1 MAQRITLRQLQIF
14 EAVARLESFT
24 AAARELNLTQPTVSM
39 QVGKLAEELGLEL
52 LEQVGRRVRLTS
64 DGRKVMQAAADIL
77 ARTEELRE
85 LAQELKGEVRGDL
98 RIATVT
104 SAAYFLPHILGSF
117 LKRYP
122 RVEPFLSVTNRARV
136 IELLR
141 TGEDDLIIM
150 GRAPQELD
158 VVAHPF
164 LDNELVV
171 IAPPGHP
178 LQHERGIPLARLAE
192 ERFLGRERG
201 SGTRLAVDSLFAEHG
216 LSVRPTMELGSAEAI
231 KQAVLAGLGISVLPR
246 QTVQREAEAG
256 HLAIL
261 DVEHFPLVRQW
272 FAVHLKQRR
281 LSLVAQRFLDYLRT
295 ELPGGNGRA
304 PGSINRK

>member
-1 MAQRITLRQLQIF
+1 MAQRVTLRQLQIF

-24 AAARELNLTQPTVSM
+24 AAARELHLTQPTVSM
-39 QVGKLAEELGLEL
+39 QVAKLADELGLEL

-77 ARTEELRE
+77 ARTEGLRE

-104 SAAYFLPHILGSF
+104 SAAYFLPHILGAF

-141 TGEDDLIIM
+141 TGADDLIIM

-171 IAPPGHP
+171 IAPPDHP
-178 LQHERGIPLARLAE
+178 LKERGGIPLARLAE
-192 ERFLGRERG
+192 ERFLMRERG
-201 SGTRLAVDSLFAEHG
+201 SGTRMAVDSLFAEHG

-231 KQAVLAGLGISVLPR
+231 KQAVLAGLGVSVLPR
-246 QTVQREAEAG
+246 QTVEREAESG
-256 HLAIL
+256 HLVIL
-261 DVEHFPLVRQW
+261 DVENFPLMRQW

-281 LSLVAQRFLDYLRT
+281 LSLVAQRFLDYLRH
-295 ELPGGNGRA
+295 ELPQPDGEA
-304 PGSINRK
+304 RKTIKRK